1 MKKAKKAR
9 AAVVAAPV
17 APPQRAAAPAPTRA
31 SGVWPGSIPLESFY
45 TAGLGGQIFFQALKE
60 RGELVGTHCKGCKQ
74 VYVPARVF
82 CERCF
87 VELNEQVKVKAEGT
101 LASFTF
107 SFYDRD
113 GARLGEP
120 LVLGLVKLEGATTVL
135 LHRLLKVGDPARVR
149 IGARVKAVIKPKA
162 ERAGS
167 ILDIEGFV
175 LA

>member
-1 MKKAKKAR
+1 MRKPKKKPAA
-9 AAVVAAPV
+9 AAVAAVPTAPAAPK
-17 APPQRAAAPAPTRA
+17 PPTRP

-60 RGELVGTHCKGCKQ
+60 RGELVGTHCKSCKQ

-87 VELNEQVKVKAEGT
+87 VELSEQVKVKAEGT

-107 SFYDRD
+107 SFNDRD
-113 GARLGEP
+113 GARLAEP
-120 LVLGLVKLEGATTVL
+120 LVLGLVRLEGATTVL
-135 LHRLLKVGDPARVR
+135 LHRMLRVTDPARVR

-162 ERAGS
+162 QRTGS
-167 ILDIEGFV
+167 ILDIDGFV
-175 LA
+175 LD